1 MTYTNEIGKTFD
13 VKHTNG
19 KFFYWS
25 PKALR
30 WLPVAK
36 AKVVGA

>member
-1 MTYTNEIGKTFD
+1 MTATINGKTFQA
-13 VKHTNG
+13 KQTGN

-30 WLPVAK
+30 WLPVSAD
-36 AKVVGA
+36 KVAR